1 MVFRIFSENHPVV
14 GSRSSRVKLG
24 MFGMISMLLVQAYV
38 AEFLGNLCL
47 GVGIGLLL
55 PFSMRFSENLTTCF
69 SVRKKQ
75 YQPVGL
81 GHRRIPHLPA
91 AALQSCILDSQ
102 E

>member
-1 MVFRIFSENHPVV
+1 
-14 GSRSSRVKLG
+14 
-24 MFGMISMLLVQAYV
+24 MLLVQAYV
-38 AEFLGNLCL
+38 AQFLGNLCL

-69 SVRKKQ
+69 LVRKKQ

-81 GHRRIPHLPA
+81 GHPHLPA
-91 AALQSCILDSQ
+91 AALQSCLLDNQ